1 MVVGGNP
8 GCSGRVGFS
17 TACVS
22 VPSTG
27 SVMTV
32 FDGSKPP
39 MLAMYNKTPAAL
51 AVNNAVIVNAIGY
64 VNN

>member
-1 MVVGGNP
+1 
-8 GCSGRVGFS
+8 
-17 TACVS
+17 
-22 VPSTG
+22 
-27 SVMTV
+27 MTV